1 MPETGARN
9 DPFPGFRFVLELSG
23 VPVGGF
29 TECSGLN
36 LQIETEEYAEGGE
49 NRFVHKLPGRRKQ
62 SDVVLKRGMASSE
75 LWRWFINQNA
85 GTVAPVSVGLVV
97 RAYDADAA
105 TLVFEIHDAFPI
117 RWQGPQL
124 DAAQSAV
131 ATETLTLAHQG
142 LKLIG

>member
-1 MPETGARN
+1 MPETGSRN
-9 DPFPGFRFVLELSG
+9 DPFPGFRFGLELNAI
-23 VPVGGF
+23 PAAGF
-29 TECSGLN
+29 SECSGLD
-36 LQIETEEYAEGGE
+36 LELEVEQYAEGGE

-62 SDVVLKRGMASSE
+62 TDVVLKRGLAGSE

-85 GTVAPVSVGLVV
+85 GTIGPVSVGLVV
-97 RAYDADAA
+97 RSYDADGA

-124 DAAQSAV
+124 DAAQSTV

>member
-1 MPETGARN
+1 MPKTGARN
-9 DPFPGFRFVLELSG
+9 DPFPGFRFVLELGS

-29 TECSGLN
+29 TECSGLD
-36 LQIETEEYAEGGE
+36 LEIETEDYPEGGE

-62 SDVVLKRGMASSE
+62 SDIVLKRGLAGSE
-75 LWRWFINQNA
+75 LWNWFKQQNT
-85 GTVAPVSVGLVV
+85 GTVRSMSVGLVV
-97 RAYDADAA
+97 KSYDPDGAA
-105 TLVFEIHDAFPI
+105 LVFEIHDAFPI